1 MSRLSR
7 EPTFHPSVGKGA
19 GIMDSGMG
27 AMENGRG
34 LARIKHAEGAGVI
47 EAVIRL
53 GRAGVFDTEVAR
65 QPQGTFID
73 QGRGT
78 GCAELRIG
86 IRRNCQIATFV
97 DGLPVTVAPM
107 SLLVDTDE
115 ASILILPLKRA
126 DVPLSPF
133 V

>member
-1 MSRLSR
+1 
-7 EPTFHPSVGKGA
+7 
-19 GIMDSGMG
+19 MDSGMG

-97 DGLPVTVAPM
+97 DVKAAPPVALIVTCSNVSVGLPVTVATM